1 MNMFINYF
9 YLSSINKQATN
20 LNVAATTI
28 AHLFSLATPPT
39 PTLTDKMLNVKRVF
53 LVYLQCLI
61 QNISRSDK
69 YQQIRPKLCT
79 KPHAGLRA
87 K

>member
-1 MNMFINYF
+1 MFINDF
-9 YLSSINKQATN
+9 YLSSLNKQVTN
-20 LNVAATTI
+20 LNIDATTLE
-28 AHLFSLATPPT
+28 HLFSLTTPPT

-53 LVYLQCLI
+53 RVYLQCLI

-69 YQQIRPKLCT
+69 YQPIRRKLCA